1 MDWDKYF
8 DDNLIPYEK
17 EERRGKSVK
26 VTAKLVRLVVDLA
39 QKKLEKEE
47 RILIES
53 FSQEVNMASELTLGT
68 ETLREILIAN
78 DLWAVNTRVKRPAF
92 YKNLCKRIPNS
103 LLSIDGSEIELN
115 INGESYKFN
124 LELGVDVG
132 SFAHTGFDIRES
144 ETSQAVL
151 AVLKQHIKDYGLPLG
166 VVFDHGSTNLSEE
179 VRTWL
184 LEHDIE
190 IVPAGPANPKGN
202 GTAEGAFSQLKKVL
216 GAIELDSSTPENL
229 GKTVLTALVSLYVE
243 MRNKLPLRK
252 SGVTPQVAIAA
263 EPSEEVRQK
272 ERARLIQH
280 NQNRQDS
287 GEEQRKLETLHWV
300 IQDHNLDVDTPSFR
314 RAEYSIKFYS
324 TEAILKTEK
333 AFLKAVARNSDRKNL
348 SYFFGILKNIQQE
361 LDDAQYHEYCREKYY
376 YKSLLESERRQR
388 EDAEK
393 QSKPSFNVIVGLASA
408 AINVSGSIQKVVRD
422 RCKTWLDTHLK
433 SSKYLGPVKKKI
445 QDTIGELTE
454 FDTKTKEEI
463 WDWIEPLLSK

>member
-1 MDWDKYF
+1 M
-8 DDNLIPYEK
+8 LIFI
-17 EERRGKSVK
+17 G
-26 VTAKLVRLVVDLA
+26 
-39 QKKLEKEE
+39 
-47 RILIES
+47 I
-53 FSQEVNMASELTLGT
+53 N
-68 ETLREILIAN
+68 
-78 DLWAVNTRVKRPAF
+78 LWAVNTRVKRPAF
-92 YKNLCKRIPNS
+92 YRNLCKRIPNS
-103 LLSIDGSEIELN
+103 LLSIDGSEIELK
-115 INGESYKFN
+115 INGELYKFN

-132 SFAHTGFDIRES
+132 SFDHTGFDIRAS

-151 AVLKQHIKDYGLPLG
+151 AVLKQHVSDYGFPLG
-166 VVFDHGSTNLSEE
+166 VVFDHGTANLSED
-179 VRTWL
+179 VKTWL
-184 LEHDIE
+184 IEHDIE

-202 GTAEGAFSQLKKVL
+202 GTDEGAFSQLKKVL
-216 GAIELDSSTPENL
+216 GALELDSSTPENL

-252 SGVTPQVAIAA
+252 NGVTPQVAMAA
-263 EPSEEVRQK
+263 ETNEEVRQK

-280 NQNRQDS
+280 NKNRQDS
-287 GEEQRKLETLHWV
+287 GEEQSKLETLHWV
-300 IQDHNLDVDTPSFR
+300 IQNHNLDVDTPSFR

-333 AFLKAVARNSDRKNL
+333 AFIRAVERNSDRKNL

-433 SSKYLGPVKKKI
+433 SSKYLGPVKKRI
-445 QDTIGELTE
+445 QDAIGELTE
-454 FDTKTKEEI
+454 LDTKTKEEI